1 MKDRTGS
8 SFPTV
13 TIEGA
18 KRPTNLQ
25 IFVGAETAAGAPVP
39 PHMFYQVCRVPGKQS
54 AAARAQETRVRG
66 TTYLELWP
74 DPRTGPGRGQGF
86 VCDCIGILKER
97 FSDVETRFPND
108 STQWKEEKRKS
119 SHCRLVFAATVETSG
134 GNVETLQ
141 VASDLIHCTQL
152 PGTPDIQKVEN
163 IFLQKLTNIFT
174 PQTKIIFPRSAPGPH
189 RRAAGRNCGLLVKTF
204 LKTLKLTFPM

>member
-13 TIEGA
+13 TLEGA

-25 IFVGAETAAGAPVP
+25 IFVGAETAAGAGAGTRVA

-119 SHCRLVFAATVETSG
+119 SHCRLVFAATVETPG

-163 IFLQKLTNIFT
+163 NFC
-174 PQTKIIFPRSAPGPH
+174 RS
-189 RRAAGRNCGLLVKTF
+189 
-204 LKTLKLTFPM
+204 